1 MSKTMSTADIRNA
14 MFSKINYDINDP
26 QKKRLAVIVGFI
38 NRSVKRYKDGLKIVE
53 KNNFFPQGQKKPS
66 IESIVYM
73 YALGSYMMLVS
84 LQSAPKKN
92 NLTKE
97 QCDAITSDINF
108 LIKKY
113 NIDQKKDRMSYD
125 KDGCSKKYKSKKGGK
140 KSCTKKMRS
149 KKMCGG

>member
-1 MSKTMSTADIRNA
+1 MSTEDIRNA

-26 QKKRLAVIVGFI
+26 QKKRLAVIIGFI

-53 KNNFFPQGQKKPS
+53 KNNFFTQVQKKPS

-97 QCDAITSDINF
+97 QCDDITSDINF

-113 NIDQKKDRMSYD
+113 NIDQKKDRLSYD

-140 KSCTKKMRS
+140 KSGKKSCTKKKRS

>member
-1 MSKTMSTADIRNA
+1 MSKIMSTEDIRNA
-14 MFSKINYDINDP
+14 MFSKINYNINDP
-26 QKKRLAVIVGFI
+26 QKKRLAVLVGFI
-38 NRSVKRYKDGLKIVE
+38 NRAVKKYKDSLKIVE
-53 KNNFFPQGQKKPS
+53 KNNFFSQGQKKPS

-113 NIDQKKDRMSYD
+113 NIDQKKDRLSYD
-125 KDGCSKKYKSKKGGK
+125 KDGCSKKYKSKKSGK